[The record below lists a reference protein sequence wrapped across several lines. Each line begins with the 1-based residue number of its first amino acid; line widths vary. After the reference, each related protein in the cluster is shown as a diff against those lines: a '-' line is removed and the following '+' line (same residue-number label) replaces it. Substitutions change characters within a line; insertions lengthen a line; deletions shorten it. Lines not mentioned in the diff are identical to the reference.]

1 MATCRAATARC
12 RLSANCGSD
21 VTRPKNMNKL
31 QRRKPQR
38 APYEHVLI
46 VCEGEK
52 TETGYLHELCR
63 AQNLA
68 SVRIVGRGAGPK
80 AVWVRAQEEFERDR
94 DYDRIFCVFDRD
106 THAHYAAVID
116 DIHQHVHA
124 GKIGKRR
131 AGKTV
136 LTPVPSDPCFEF
148 WLLLHFQFTTAAF
161 TGPGDVLSR
170 LRRCE
175 GMADYQKNQT
185 RLFGQLQPR
194 LGAALA
200 NAKSIRRQTDASG
213 ADGPRTD
220 FDCLVEYL
228 LAQGKLHG

>member
-21 VTRPKNMNKL
+21 VARPKNKSKL

-38 APYEHVLI
+38 VTFERVLI

-52 TETGYLHELCR
+52 TETGYLDDLR
-63 AQNLA
+63 RSQGLTG
-68 SVRIVGRGAGPK
+68 VRIVGRGAGPK
-80 AVWVRAQEEFERDR
+80 AVWVRTQEEFERDR

-116 DIHQHVHA
+116 DIRQHMKA
-124 GKIGKRR
+124 GKIGRRR

-148 WLLLHFQFTTAAF
+148 WLLLHFQATTAAF

-175 GMADYQKNQT
+175 DMVSYQKNQAG
-185 RLFGQLQPR
+185 LFGRLQPR
-194 LGAALA
+194 LDTALA
-200 NAKSIRRQTDASG
+200 NAKSVRRQADASG

-220 FDCLVEYL
+220 FDGLVEYL
-228 LAQGKLHG
+228 LVQGKHRG